1 MNKRLLFL
9 LSVFLLSI
17 SALLFLRSASGTP
30 SLPGK
35 EDGLPPSRNCFVTLP
50 PHIDFAGEPVP
61 LNDQEVF
68 ERLDREVHVN
78 TYFHSSTIQLV
89 KLSSRWFP
97 LIEKILHKNGVPD
110 DFKYLAAAESGL
122 RNVISTRGARGIWQL
137 MPGTAKEYGLIVNR
151 EVDERYNIEKSTDAA
166 CQYLKKAYEKL
177 GSWTL
182 AAASYNMGMDGIE
195 SEMTRQEQNNYYN
208 LLLNS
213 ETSRYMFRILALK
226 TILSDPAKYGFCYDA
241 SDLYEPLQYK
251 SITVDTAI
259 HNLVHFAK
267 QQNTS
272 YKMLKY
278 LNPWLRKNTLKEA
291 EEQAFDIKIPAS

>member
-1 MNKRLLFL
+1 MNKH
-9 LSVFLLSI
+9 LSFYLALILLSI
-17 SALLFLRSASGTP
+17 SALLFLRSATGTP
-30 SLPGK
+30 SIPGK
-35 EDGLPPSRNCFVTLP
+35 EEGMPPSRNCFVTLP
-50 PHIDFAGEPVP
+50 AHVDFAEEAVP
-61 LNDQEVF
+61 LKDQEVF
-68 ERLDREVHVN
+68 ERLDREIHVN

-89 KLSSRWFP
+89 KLSNRWFP
-97 LIEKILHKNGVPD
+97 VIEKILRQNNVPD

-122 RNVISTRGARGIWQL
+122 RNVVSPKGASGIWQL

-151 EVDERYNIEKSTDAA
+151 EVDERYNIEKSTEAA
-166 CQYLKKAYEKL
+166 CQYLKKAYKKL

-195 SEMTRQEQNNYYN
+195 NEMTRQEQNNYYD

-213 ETSRYMFRILALK
+213 ETSRYVFRILALK

-251 SITVDTAI
+251 SISIDTGI
-259 HNLVHFAK
+259 NNLVLFAK
-267 QQNTS
+267 QQKTT

-278 LNPWLRKNTLKEA
+278 LNPWLRRNTLKEA
-291 EEQAFDIKIPAS
+291 EERAFDIKIPAS

>member
-1 MNKRLLFL
+1 MNKH
-9 LSVFLLSI
+9 LSFYLALILLSI
-17 SALLFLRSASGTP
+17 SALLFLRSATGTP
-30 SLPGK
+30 SIPGK
-35 EDGLPPSRNCFVTLP
+35 EEGMPPSRNCFVTLP
-50 PHIDFAGEPVP
+50 AQVDFAEEAVP
-61 LNDQEVF
+61 LKDQEVY
-68 ERLDREVHVN
+68 ERLDREIHVN

-89 KLSSRWFP
+89 KLSNRWFP
-97 LIEKILHKNGVPD
+97 VIEKILRQNGVPD

-122 RNVISTRGARGIWQL
+122 RNVVSPKGASGIWQL

-151 EVDERYNIEKSTDAA
+151 EVDERYNIEKSTEAA
-166 CQYLKKAYEKL
+166 CQYLKKAYKKL

-195 SEMTRQEQNNYYN
+195 NEMTRQEQNNYYD

-213 ETSRYMFRILALK
+213 ETSRYVFRILALK

-241 SDLYEPLQYK
+241 SDLYEPLPYK
-251 SITVDTAI
+251 SISIDTGI
-259 HNLVHFAK
+259 NNLVLFAK
-267 QQNTS
+267 QQKTT

-291 EEQAFDIKIPAS
+291 EERGFDIKIPAS